1 MRSQMEICCRG
12 MQFRSAVWAVAGAS
26 LATACLLSFDDSEI
40 DSQNAVGGNTADA
53 SVGGAA
59 GAAGGSGG
67 GGTGGSSGAGGAS
80 GGSSGASGGAGG
92 ASGGGG
98 LSGSG
103 GSGGTTGGS
112 GGSGGA
118 SGGSGGASGGSGGA
132 SGGTGGSTGLP
143 PCGLGS
149 DDFSDGTIGSLWGIW
164 NTGHSEQG
172 GVLRITPDAPTAMHS
187 GMTTTTVANLSNCA
201 VSVELVQVL
210 STLDSTSAYLL
221 LQPEPFKQSDV
232 TFIQWEE
239 GNLYM
244 GKEPV
249 PAIQPYNAVSD
260 RWFRIASSGGTT
272 RMETSPD
279 GKTWTTKHSISTPA
293 SYTAGRAELAAGSW
307 KVQPSIGTAIF
318 DNFNK

>member
-40 DSQNAVGGNTADA
+40 DSQNAVGGSTADA

-59 GAAGGSGG
+59 GAAGGTSGG
-67 GGTGGSSGAGGAS
+67 GTSGSSGAGGAS
-80 GGSSGASGGAGG
+80 GGS
-92 ASGGGG
+92 GG
-98 LSGSG
+98 LSGTG

-118 SGGSGGASGGSGGA
+118 TGGSGGTGGATGGSGGTGGA
-132 SGGTGGSTGLP
+132 TGGTGGSTGPP

-172 GVLRITPDAPTAMHS
+172 GVLRITPDAPTAMHT

-260 RWFRIASSGGTT
+260 RWLRIASSGGTT

-279 GKTWTTKHSISTPA
+279 GKIWTTKHSISTPT
-293 SYTAGRAELAAGSW
+293 SYTAGRAELAAGTW
-307 KVQPSIGTAIF
+307 KAQPSVGTAIF